1 MKIFQQVDLFIFVL
15 FYFGKTNFILVKLIT
30 TYAILENLFELLR

>member
-15 FYFGKTNFILVKLIT
+15 FYFGKTNNNIRDSRKFI
-30 TYAILENLFELLR
+30 